1 MNQTVKDL
9 IKELLERDESEL
21 LTKAARQLERQE
33 VRIDT
38 LERCLENSYDKLREV
53 RVEKF
58 KRFNEDEY
66 WIFQD
71 DGEDYIDSL
80 MCPVVMSAS
89 KLRELIAVREQV
101 VELTRQRDEI
111 LQTIYSAAIGEVAL
125 GMHTTSEELAEHAY
139 SITRIS
145 EADLRGEE

>member
-58 KRFNEDEY
+58 KRFNDEEY

-71 DGEDYIDSL
+71 DEEDYIDSL
-80 MCPVVMSAS
+80 ICPVVMSAS
-89 KLRELIAVREQV
+89 KLRELLAVREQV
-101 VELTRQRDEI
+101 AELTRQRDEI
-111 LQTIYSAAIGEVAL
+111 LRTIYSAAIGEVAL
-125 GMHTTSEELAEHAY
+125 GMRTTSEELAEHVY
-139 SITRIS
+139 NITCIS